1 MGRQLCIRGPA
12 SPYSIGGSVCGQT
25 TRSCY
30 CLRTRIEQTD
40 HPHRHPSRPLR
51 LYSSLCVEQWKFP
64 VARPRLANEDI
75 PHIIATIERN
85 MNPRP
90 EHYFRVTTNSRSTR
104 YSHTMFLP
112 KAHSLTPLSSPVG
125 QKAICLTILDFF
137 SETSRGR
144 VPQPSPVPIPTL
156 PTIKVICSLQKITV
170 ELGVPKTHP
179 NHVGLRARVKLA

>member
-1 MGRQLCIRGPA
+1 MYKGPLIP
-12 SPYSIGGSVCGQT
+12 SEVLVCGQT
-25 TRSCY
+25 TRNCY

-40 HPHRHPSRPLR
+40 HRQPSRPLR

-104 YSHTMFLP
+104 YSHTIFLP

-125 QKAICLTILDFF
+125 QKAICLTMLDFF

-144 VPQPSPVPIPTL
+144 VPQPRIYS
-156 PTIKVICSLQKITV
+156 
-170 ELGVPKTHP
+170 HFA
-179 NHVGLRARVKLA
+179 NHKSDMFLAENHR